1 MKNKTFIKW
10 TNSNFPNPQQF
21 SDILGITEE
30 EVLKFFKNLKP
41 KLNKISKVKSE
52 NRIKNNNIDI
62 TFHTDFINLS
72 D

>member
-21 SDILGITEE
+21 SQQLGITEE
-30 EVLKFFKNLKP
+30 EVLNFFKNLKP
-41 KLNKISKVKSE
+41 KLNKIPKVKNE
-52 NRIKNNNIDI
+52 DRIKNNNIDI

>member
-1 MKNKTFIKW
+1 MKNKIFMRWK
-10 TNSNFPNPQQF
+10 NENFPNPQQF

-30 EVLKFFKNLKP
+30 EVLEFFNNLKP
-41 KLNKISKVKSE
+41 KLNKIPKVKSE
-52 NRIKNNNIDI
+52 NRMKNNIDI

>member
-21 SDILGITEE
+21 SDILAIKEE
-30 EVLKFFKNLKP
+30 EVLEFFNNLKP
-41 KLNKISKVKSE
+41 KVKKIP
-52 NRIKNNNIDI
+52 RIKTEDKLKNNIDI
-62 TFHTDFINLS
+62 KFHQDFINLY

>member
-1 MKNKTFIKW
+1 MKNKIFMRW

-30 EVLKFFKNLKP
+30 EVLEFFNNLKP
-41 KLNKISKVKSE
+41 KLNKIPKVKSE
-52 NRIKNNNIDI
+52 NRMKNNIDI

>member
-21 SDILGITEE
+21 SQQLDIKEE
-30 EVLKFFKNLKP
+30 EVLIFLKNLKP
-41 KLNKISKVKSE
+41 KLNKIPKVKNE
-52 NRIKNNNIDI
+52 DRIKNNNIDI